1 MIMAHPHQHI
11 DNDKA
16 EDTGRLRL
24 AFFLNLSFA
33 IVELVG
39 GILTNS
45 VAILSDALHDLGD
58 TVSLGSSWIFQKV
71 SKRKRDRKYSYG
83 YRRFSVLGA
92 LLNSL
97 VLFGGSVLIL
107 YEAIPRLFNPEM
119 PDAKG
124 MLILAVIGI
133 LVNGFAVLKLKGG
146 SSLNE
151 RAVRL
156 HLLEDV
162 LGWIAILIGSILLMF
177 WEIPIIDPIL
187 SILISI
193 YILFNVF
200 RNIRDVLSIFLQ
212 ARPGDVEIKDLEKSF
227 ADLPGIINVHD
238 LHIWSMDGNYHVLS
252 VHLVVDRNYTTKELV
267 SVKDKLN
274 RLVEKYG
281 INHATYE
288 FETEDEDCKLE
299 DC

>member
-1 MIMAHPHQHI
+1 MPDSHQHI
-11 DNDKA
+11 DNGKDQ
-16 EDTGRLRL
+16 DTGRLKL
-24 AFFLNLSFA
+24 AFFLNLFFA
-33 IVELVG
+33 IVELIG
-39 GILTNS
+39 GIITNS
-45 VAILSDALHDLGD
+45 VAILSDAMHDLGD
-58 TVSLGSSWIFQKV
+58 SVSLGSSWIFQNV

-124 MLILAVIGI
+124 MLILAAIGI
-133 LVNGFAVLKLKGG
+133 LVNGLAVIKLKGG

-162 LGWIAILIGSILLMF
+162 LGWIAILIGGILLMF

-187 SILISI
+187 SIMISV
-193 YILFNVF
+193 YILYNVF

-212 ARPGDVEIKDLEKSF
+212 AKPGDVEIRDLEKSF
-227 ADLPGIINVHD
+227 SELSGIINAHD
-238 LHIWSMDGNYHVLS
+238 LHIWSMDGN
-252 VHLVVDRNYTTKELV
+252 
-267 SVKDKLN
+267 
-274 RLVEKYG
+274 
-281 INHATYE
+281 
-288 FETEDEDCKLE
+288 
-299 DC
+299 